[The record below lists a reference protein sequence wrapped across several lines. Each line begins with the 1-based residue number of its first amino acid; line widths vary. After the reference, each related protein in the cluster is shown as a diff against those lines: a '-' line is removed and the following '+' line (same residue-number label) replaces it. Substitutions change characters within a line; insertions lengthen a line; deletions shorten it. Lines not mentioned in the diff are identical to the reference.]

1 MRRLVGELRPERTL
15 LIIVVLLAVASVAF
29 AVVGPKIL
37 GNATNILF
45 EGVVNEQIPAGTTK
59 EQAVA
64 GLRAQG
70 QDRIAD
76 MISGMTLDPG
86 QGIDFDALARTL
98 ALLAGVY
105 LVSALFQWLQSYLM
119 AGVAQRAI
127 YRLRQQADEKL
138 ARLPLKYFDDH
149 PRGDVLSRMTNDI
162 DNISQSLQQSLT
174 QIITSALTII
184 GVLIMMLTIS
194 WLLALISVLVVPV
207 SVVITVLIAKRSQK
221 QFARQWE
228 TTGDLNGHVEEMFTG
243 HNVVKVFGRQDE
255 AIAEFDEQNEELY
268 QASFK
273 AQFISGIIMP
283 VMNSVMNLNYVAIAV
298 VGGLMVATGRISLG
312 DVQAFIQYSR
322 QFTMPITQVAGIMNV
337 LQSTAASAERIF
349 ELLDEAG
356 GDARPGRV
364 RPVRAHA
371 RPHRARGRVV
381 PLRARHA
388 AHHRTSRSTSRPGE
402 TVAIVGP
409 TGAGKTTLVNLLL
422 RFYDIDEGRILVDG
436 VETRDISRSDLRR
449 LFGMVLQDTWL
460 FSGTI
465 RDNIAYGREGA
476 TEDEIRAAARAARV
490 DHFVRALPDGY
501 DTLLDDDAT
510 NVSQGETPAAH
521 HRPGVPGRPRHPDPR
536 RGDQLGGHPHRGA
549 DPAGDGGAHAGAHQL
564 RHRPPPEHHPRRRHH
579 PRDGQGRDHRAGQ
592 PRGADGRRRLLPR
605 PLRQPVRGGAGR
617 GGLIAGPPLR
627 PPRLA
632 PSGSPDPPDRSSARR
647 RPVKDF
653 VFSASHDLRAPLRA
667 LDGSA
672 RRCSRTA
679 HPCSPRR
686 TSAICAASARRPS
699 TWPSSS
705 TPCSPFPESGAGR
718 SRSRASA

>member
-1 MRRLVGELRPERTL
+1 MSTAENKATPGGPQGEAPKRPRGPQGPGPGGPGGHALTQPTAKAKDFKGTMRRLVGELRPERTL

-45 EGVVNEQIPAGTTK
+45 EGVVSQQIPAGTTK
-59 EQAVA
+59 EEAVA

-86 QGIDFDALARTL
+86 EGIDFDALARTL

-105 LVSALFQWLQSYLM
+105 LVSALFQWMQSYLM

-127 YRLRQQADEKL
+127 YRLRRQADEKL
-138 ARLPLKYFDDH
+138 ARLPLKYFDEH

-243 HNVVKVFGRQDE
+243 HNVVKVFGRQDK
-255 AIAEFDEQNEELY
+255 AIAEFDEQNEKLY

-349 ELLDEAG
+349 ELLDEAEETPDPAACVVFEHTRG
-356 GDARPGRV
+356 HIELDDVSFRYVPDTPLITGLTLDVAPGQ
-364 RPVRAHA
+364 
-371 RPHRARGRVV
+371 
-381 PLRARHA
+381 
-388 AHHRTSRSTSRPGE
+388 

-460 FSGTI
+460 FSDTI
-465 RDNIAYGREGA
+465 RENIAYGREGA

-501 DTLLDDDAT
+501 DTVLDDEAT
-510 NVSQGETPAAH
+510 NVSAGEKQLLTIARAFLADPDILILDEATSSVDTRTEVLIQQAMAQLMKDRTSFVIAH
-521 HRPGVPGRPRHPDPR
+521 R
-536 RGDQLGGHPHRGA
+536 LSTIRGA
-549 DPAGDGGAHAGAHQL
+549 DIILVMD
-564 RHRPPPEHHPRRRHH
+564 
-579 PRDGQGRDHRAGQ
+579 
-592 PRGADGRRRLLPR
+592 RGAIIEQGSHEELMAA
-605 PLRQPVRGGAGR
+605 RGFYYD
-617 GGLIAGPPLR
+617 LY
-627 PPRLA
+627 
-632 PSGSPDPPDRSSARR
+632 
-647 RPVKDF
+647 
-653 VFSASHDLRAPLRA
+653 ASQFEEA
-667 LDGSA
+667 LDE
-672 RRCSRTA
+672 
-679 HPCSPRR
+679 
-686 TSAICAASARRPS
+686 AS
-699 TWPSSS
+699 
-705 TPCSPFPESGAGR
+705 
-718 SRSRASA
+718 